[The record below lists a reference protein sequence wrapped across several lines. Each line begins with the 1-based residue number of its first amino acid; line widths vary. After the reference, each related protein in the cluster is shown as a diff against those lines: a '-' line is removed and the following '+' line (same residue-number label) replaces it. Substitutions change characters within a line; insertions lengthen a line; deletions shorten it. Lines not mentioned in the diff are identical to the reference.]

1 MEKTYLGSV
10 YINHAVRPATTS
22 YYGHDGGDI
31 TIGDSEPGYQLP
43 VIPYKDVGLYHRQ
56 SGDHR
61 WQALPLPFAQVGA
74 G

>member
-31 TIGDSEPGYQLP
+31 TIGDSEPGYQLS
-43 VIPYKDVGLYHRQ
+43 VVPYKDIFV
-56 SGDHR
+56 
-61 WQALPLPFAQVGA
+61 AATVGA
-74 G
+74 PGVPWSTLDK